1 MRNIAIFISGRLS
14 GYEENL
20 IPFVNS
26 LKDRYNIKLFFSIN
40 SFTIA
45 DNDISSVITKLEK
58 DFENIIGYYNFEKY
72 KLPRYF
78 VENRLKNKENLRLIN
93 GDKFSYK
100 SCSQFYN
107 DTKNFE
113 LIELYEKMNN
123 IKFDIICKTR
133 ADTVFY
139 TNVDFIFNNY
149 EDLILHNK
157 HIIPIRYWGHIH
169 YDTPIML
176 SDIFAYG
183 NKNTMRI
190 YCSTYEWILKNE
202 LESIYS
208 NANEIYLTDN
218 ILHYRFYKCTGG
230 DGDPCLSRNEIID
243 KYENNPNNIQIH
255 TIENVQYDLLS
266 TEIRHKNQLVI
277 IDESNIEEYT
287 ESLL

>member
-78 VENRLKNKENLRLIN
+78 VENRLKNRENLRLIN

-149 EDLILHNK
+149 ED
-157 HIIPIRYWGHIH
+157 IH
-169 YDTPIML
+169 
-176 SDIFAYG
+176 
-183 NKNTMRI
+183 
-190 YCSTYEWILKNE
+190 
-202 LESIYS
+202 
-208 NANEIYLTDN
+208 
-218 ILHYRFYKCTGG
+218 FYF
-230 DGDPCLSRNEIID
+230 I
-243 KYENNPNNIQIH
+243 
-255 TIENVQYDLLS
+255 
-266 TEIRHKNQLVI
+266 
-277 IDESNIEEYT
+277 
-287 ESLL
+287 